1 MFDQIHT
8 ISWVIAAMKE
18 LRCIVFN
25 EQEVAN
31 AILDRRRRRREPL
44 PIGQIAGISVET
56 ARGLKVILHLLQ
68 DDGSMDQEEV
78 GETDTMAAVIAFCMN
93 RKIPLPV
100 ESDKFLFLVNESLA
114 LMITMNFNRP
124 PRLVFG
130 NGEGDGS
137 SSRARR
143 VLN

>member
-1 MFDQIHT
+1 
-8 ISWVIAAMKE
+8 MKE

-44 PIGQIAGISVET
+44 PIGQIAGIGVET
-56 ARGLKVILHLLQ
+56 ANGLRVILHLLQ
-68 DDGSMDQEEV
+68 DDGTMDHESV
-78 GETDTMAAVIAFCMN
+78 GETDTMAAVISYCMS

-100 ESDKFLFLVNESLA
+100 ESDKFLFLVNGALA
-114 LMITMNFNRP
+114 LMITMNFNRQ

-130 NGEGDGS
+130 NGEGDGQA
-137 SSRARR
+137 SRARR
-143 VLN
+143 VVN